1 MRAEQLK
8 TLLGHDGEVEEISLK
23 EWDPK
28 GSYGT
33 VVEAVKKAGSGG
45 VRVFRVQL
53 QGTRTE
59 YYVISASE
67 GKVVGLK
74 ALSVES

>member
-1 MRAEQLK
+1 LDPEQLK
-8 TLLGHDGEVEEISLK
+8 TLLSHSSEVQELSVG

-28 GSYGT
+28 GQYKT
-33 VVEAVKKAGSGG
+33 VLDAVEKATDGG
-45 VRVFRVQL
+45 VKVFRVEL

-59 YYVISASE
+59 YYVVGVSKN
-67 GKVVGLK
+67 KVVGLK